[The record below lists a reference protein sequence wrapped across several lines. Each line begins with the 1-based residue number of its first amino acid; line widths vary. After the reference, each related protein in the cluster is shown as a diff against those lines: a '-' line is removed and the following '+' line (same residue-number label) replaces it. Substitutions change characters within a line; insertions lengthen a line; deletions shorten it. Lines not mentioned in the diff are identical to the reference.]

1 MKKYFTLF
9 SLILISILFI
19 PGTPYSGKNASDDIE
34 KKSDELISKMTL
46 DEKIG
51 QLVQIVRI
59 NKEEEHLV
67 RDSKVG
73 SILIGTS
80 KNPEEVNRI
89 QRIAVEE
96 TRLGIPLIFANDI
109 IHGYH
114 TIFPIPLG
122 EASSWD
128 PVLVKEAC
136 GIAAFES
143 ASEGTRWT
151 YAPMVDI
158 ARDPRWGR
166 IMEGS
171 GEDPYLGSVFAS
183 ARVEGF
189 QGDNLKD
196 KTKIAA
202 CSKHYVAYG
211 GAEGGRDYN
220 TVDISE
226 RTLREVYLVPF
237 HSAVYSGVASIMSA
251 FNDLDGVPASANHFT
266 ITEIL
271 RNEWNWDGVVIS
283 DYNSIGEIIH
293 HRFAKD
299 KEEAALKGFTAG
311 VDIDMVGDTIDG
323 DVYSPNLKNL
333 VENGFISEEQI
344 DNSVRNVLRMKF
356 KLGLFDN
363 PYTDVEFFKTNNL
376 SKIYKDSIAL
386 QLAKESIV
394 LLKNENNLLPLK
406 KDIKKIALIGPLAY
420 NNEDPMGV
428 WAGAGKSED
437 VVTIYQGLKNLLPES
452 AKINYV
458 QGCDFTGSDT
468 TGFDE
473 AINATKSSDVVI
485 MVVGEERGMS
495 GEASSKTNLDL
506 PDIQEK
512 LVKRIYSVG
521 KPVIVV
527 LMNGRPLTINWISEN
542 TPAVIEAWFLGDQA
556 GNAIAQVLFGDYNPS
571 GKLTATFPRSTGQI
585 PIYYYQKSTGRPFNE
600 ENKFTSKYLDSPNTP
615 LYPFGY
621 GLSYTSFNYGNIR
634 IEKDKMNKNDYNKV
648 LIDITNTGKYS
659 GEEVVQLY
667 IRDEFASITRPV
679 KELKGFKKIK
689 LNTGETKTVEFKI
702 KPDMLSFLDINM
714 KPVVEPGK
722 FTVMIGGNSVD
733 LNSVSFEVTE

>member
-1 MKKYFTLF
+1 
-9 SLILISILFI
+9 
-19 PGTPYSGKNASDDIE
+19 
-34 KKSDELISKMTL
+34 
-46 DEKIG
+46 
-51 QLVQIVRI
+51 
-59 NKEEEHLV
+59 
-67 RDSKVG
+67 
-73 SILIGTS
+73 
-80 KNPEEVNRI
+80 
-89 QRIAVEE
+89 
-96 TRLGIPLIFANDI
+96 
-109 IHGYH
+109 
-114 TIFPIPLG
+114 
-122 EASSWD
+122 
-128 PVLVKEAC
+128 
-136 GIAAFES
+136 
-143 ASEGTRWT
+143 
-151 YAPMVDI
+151 
-158 ARDPRWGR
+158 
-166 IMEGS
+166 
-171 GEDPYLGSVFAS
+171 
-183 ARVEGF
+183 
-189 QGDNLKD
+189 
-196 KTKIAA
+196 
-202 CSKHYVAYG
+202 
-211 GAEGGRDYN
+211 
-220 TVDISE
+220 
-226 RTLREVYLVPF
+226 
-237 HSAVYSGVASIMSA
+237 
-251 FNDLDGVPASANHFT
+251 
-266 ITEIL
+266 
-271 RNEWNWDGVVIS
+271 
-283 DYNSIGEIIH
+283 
-293 HRFAKD
+293 
-299 KEEAALKGFTAG
+299 
-311 VDIDMVGDTIDG
+311 
-323 DVYSPNLKNL
+323 
-333 VENGFISEEQI
+333 
-344 DNSVRNVLRMKF
+344 MKF

-406 KDIKKIALIGPLAY
+406 KDIKKIALIGPLAN

-648 LIDITNTGKYS
+648 SIDITNTGKYS
-659 GEEVVQLY
+659 GKEVVQLY